1 VRADVHS
8 RTHRV
13 AHRLCGRGL
22 WICEGASCTKCR
34 TGLRPKEWPMCA
46 RCYATTHRAVATHAT
61 MSLGLSVW
69 RPPRGARIIAG
80 SMDWTNP
87 HAVALFRTSR
97 GVPDL
102 SMLFCR
108 PTAAHLAPFILP
120 SLGRRSALRRPCAA
134 LRQTAIR
141 QKLRS
146 SMSGAGC
153 VQLDCSFYADSLMD
167 ERASRIAAS
176 TEGRTQELR
185 LSCPLFGRSYAGR
198 RPADGSRSNVVMSGV
213 VDSGRES

>member
-1 VRADVHS
+1 MRSWALDLRGRVMHELSHGTSAKRMAHVRAVLRHDPQGGRNS
-8 RTHRV
+8 CDNEPRTERV
-13 AHRLCGRGL
+13 AP
-22 WICEGASCTKCR
+22 A
-34 TGLRPKEWPMCA
+34 A
-46 RCYATTHRAVATHAT
+46 RCTNHRW
-61 MSLGLSVW
+61 LNGLDES
-69 RPPRGARIIAG
+69 AR
-80 SMDWTNP
+80 
-87 HAVALFRTSR
+87 
-97 GVPDL
+97 
-102 SMLFCR
+102 CR
-108 PTAAHLAPFILP
+108 AFSHLAPFILP